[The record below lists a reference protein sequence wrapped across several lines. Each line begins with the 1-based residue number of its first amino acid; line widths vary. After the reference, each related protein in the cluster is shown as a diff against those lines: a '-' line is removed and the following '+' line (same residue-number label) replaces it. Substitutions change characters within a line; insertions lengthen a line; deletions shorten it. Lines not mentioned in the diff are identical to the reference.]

1 MKTKNFNAW
10 HHHLLSRLYPRFHHH
25 RHYDD
30 LGDKMEKHL
39 FFISVGSFWSSTL
52 TQQKNPKGIYVDYD
66 FVYDIQGTVVKMDP
80 AQ

>member
-39 FFISVGSFWSSTL
+39 FLLVLVHSDP
-52 TQQKNPKGIYVDYD
+52 QHERNKKNPKGIYVDYD